1 MGDKMTENDAKQPHG
16 ELTNWKKRDTKWART
31 TFLFVL
37 HQFNHF
43 SSKKNP
49 RMLLSRPLQP
59 QCRAKQLWR
68 DTNWPQKHNT
78 ATKGMEICLKWDAK
92 WFKTKWQQKGL
103 KKRKITNSDYNKMQA
118 KTQRKEKYV
127 CTNWLI
133 WILQT
138 QNQLLTWATKP
149 SQRPLSLKVSS
160 RSHSGPHKMTMKEKK
175 KKNSW

>member
-1 MGDKMTENDAKQPHG
+1 MKGH
-16 ELTNWKKRDTKWART
+16 
-31 TFLFVL
+31 
-37 HQFNHF
+37 
-43 SSKKNP
+43 
-49 RMLLSRPLQP
+49 
-59 QCRAKQLWR
+59 
-68 DTNWPQKHNT
+68 NWPQKHNT

-103 KKRKITNSDYNKMQA
+103 KKGKRKMTNSDYNKMQA

-138 QNQLLTWATKP
+138 QNQLLTWAIKP

-175 KKNSW
+175 KKRIAGKEEVMKVNVKLTWGFRFIDRDTRVESVFSPYSSSCTQTHRRKNTQTHTPLQTISSIN